1 MVAPTHPVESA
12 TQSRVVSLSVRGMT
26 CASCAARVES
36 RLNELPDVTATVNYA
51 TDRATVTAPSDLP
64 VAVLLD
70 AIERAG
76 YQAELPAEAT
86 TSMPL
91 AAADE
96 AHVRYLRRRLIVAA
110 LLFMPLCDGSLAFSL
125 VPLLRFP
132 GWQWVMTALAAP
144 VVTWAAWPMY
154 VAALRAAR
162 HATSTMDTLVS
173 IGIVASTAWSEYV
186 MFFRDHREKAQSV
199 VDVLFRQASG
209 AIYLDVAAG
218 VTTFLLAGRYYEAIS
233 KRRTGD
239 VLRSLASVGAKEAVI
254 LSPDGVESK
263 ASVEDLRVGDRLVVR
278 PGETVPTDGRVLAGS
293 STIDRSMLT
302 GESVPVLVTEGDA
315 VIGGTIALSGR
326 IVMVASELGPD
337 TELAR
342 MVALV
347 EAAQNDKAAVQRLAD
362 RIARVFVPTVLV
374 IALATL
380 AIWMATTGSTNRA
393 FSAGLAV
400 LIIACPCALGLA
412 TPTALFVA
420 TGRAAQMGVFIKGY
434 QALEASRA
442 VDTVV
447 FDKTGTV
454 TQGRMSILDLL
465 STRDHDD
472 SRLLRYA
479 ASVEIGSEHPIATAI
494 VATARSEFGDLPD
507 VEGFISEPGLG
518 VGGSVEGHRV
528 LVGSPRYL
536 AQQGV
541 EVGDDILGWCA
552 TWAHRGSTTVVV
564 AVDGQAAGAVAV
576 ADAVKDSA
584 HEAVARLR
592 AMGLRCVLLSG
603 DSEVVTEAVG
613 RQLGVDEVVAEV
625 LPADKVSFVQ
635 SLQSQGRVVGM
646 VGDGVNDGPVLVA
659 ADLGLALGSGT
670 AVAINAAGMILVG
683 DSLHSVPDAIGL
695 ARAALH
701 TIKTNLLWA
710 FCYNIAAIPLA
721 ACGLLN
727 PLLAAAS
734 MALSS
739 SFVVWNSAR
748 LRHYRP
754 QGVGAAVVNP
764 GGGPGSAKAV
774 ADKVSTATL

>member
-1 MVAPTHPVESA
+1 MAATPTAES
-12 TQSRVVSLSVRGMT
+12 TPETRVFSLTVRGMS

-36 RLNELPDVTATVNYA
+36 RLNALDDVTAMVNYA

-64 VAVLLD
+64 VRVLLD
-70 AIERAG
+70 AIKRAG
-76 YQAELPAEAT
+76 YEAEPPAEAST
-86 TSMPL
+86 PRSDAT
-91 AAADE
+91 ADDDR
-96 AHVRYLRRRLIVAA
+96 VRDLRRRLIVAA

-125 VPLLRFP
+125 IPLLRFP
-132 GWQWVMTALAAP
+132 GWQWVMTGLAAP

-162 HATSTMDTLVS
+162 HGTSTMDTLVS

-186 MFFRDHREKAQSV
+186 MFFRDHREKAQSAIE
-199 VDVLFRQASG
+199 VLFRQASG

-239 VLRSLASVGAKEAVI
+239 VLRSLASVGAREAVV
-254 LSPDGVESK
+254 LGAQGEESRVP
-263 ASVEDLRVGDRLVVR
+263 VEDVRKGDSLVIR
-278 PGETVPTDGRVLAGS
+278 PGETVPADGGVVRGS
-293 STIDRSMLT
+293 STIDKSMLT
-302 GESVPVLVTEGDA
+302 GESLPVRAVEGDV
-315 VIGGTIALSGR
+315 VIGGTIVLSGY
-326 IVMVASELGPD
+326 IVVVATDVGPD

-347 EAAQNDKAAVQRLAD
+347 EAAQNHKAAVQRLAD
-362 RIARVFVPTVLV
+362 RIARIFVPAVLL
-374 IALATL
+374 IALGTV
-380 AIWMATTGSTNRA
+380 AIWMATTGSTNRS

-412 TPTALFVA
+412 TPTALYVA

-434 QALEASRA
+434 EALEASRA

-454 TQGRMSILDLL
+454 TEGRMSMLDLL
-465 STRDHDD
+465 SVADEGGPTM
-472 SRLLRYA
+472 LKYA
-479 ASVEIGSEHPIATAI
+479 GAVELGSEHAIASAV
-494 VATARSEFGDLPD
+494 VAAARGQFPDLPD
-507 VEGFISEPGLG
+507 VEEFSCEPGLG
-518 VGGSVEGHRV
+518 VAGSVEGRRV
-528 LVGSPRYL
+528 LVGNPRL
-536 AQQGV
+536 MAREGINV
-541 EVGDDILGWCA
+541 CDEVLEWCA
-552 TWAHRGSTTVVV
+552 TWEHKGSTTVLV
-564 AVDGQAAGAVAV
+564 AVDDQAVGALAV

-584 HEAVARLR
+584 HEAVSRIR
-592 AMGLRCVLLSG
+592 AMGLRCLLLSG
-603 DSEVVTEAVG
+603 DSEVVTAAVG
-613 RQLGVDEVVAEV
+613 QQLGVDDVLAEV
-625 LPADKVSFVQ
+625 LPGEKVTFVQ

-670 AVAINAAGMILVG
+670 DVAINAAGMILVG

-695 ARAALH
+695 ARATLH
-701 TIKTNLLWA
+701 TIRTNLMWA

-748 LRHYRP
+748 LRRF
-754 QGVGAAVVNP
+754 QQW
-764 GGGPGSAKAV
+764 
-774 ADKVSTATL
+774 

>member
-1 MVAPTHPVESA
+1 
-12 TQSRVVSLSVRGMT
+12 MT

-36 RLNELPDVTATVNYA
+36 RLNELQDVTATVNYA
-51 TDRATVTAPSDLP
+51 TDKATVTAPSDLP
-64 VAVLLD
+64 VAVLID

-76 YQAELPAEAT
+76 YRAEHPDGAT
-86 TSMPL
+86 ASVPVDG
-91 AAADE
+91 ADE

-125 VPLLRFP
+125 VPLLRFA

-154 VAALRAAR
+154 RAALRAAR
-162 HATSTMDTLVS
+162 HGTSTMDTLVS
-173 IGIVASTAWSEYV
+173 LGIVASTAWSEYV

-199 VDVLFRQASG
+199 VDVLFGQASG

-239 VLRSLASVGAKEAVI
+239 VLRSLASVGARDAVV
-254 LSPDGVESK
+254 LGEDGEESK
-263 ASVEDLRVGDRLVVR
+263 VSVEDLRVGDRLVVR
-278 PGETVPTDGRVLAGS
+278 PGDTVPADGRVLSGS
-293 STIDRSMLT
+293 STIDQSMLT
-302 GESVPVLVTEGDA
+302 GESVPVSAAQGDT
-315 VIGGTIALSGR
+315 VIGGTIALSGH
-326 IVMVASELGPD
+326 MVVVATELGPD

-347 EAAQNDKAAVQRLAD
+347 ESAQNDKAAVQRIAD
-362 RIARVFVPTVLV
+362 RIARVFVPAVLV
-374 IALATL
+374 IALGTL
-380 AIWMATTGSTNRA
+380 AIWMATTGSTNRS

-434 QALEASRA
+434 QALEVSRA
-442 VDTVV
+442 VDSVV

-454 TQGRMSILDLL
+454 TQGRMSVLDLL
-465 STRDHDD
+465 STGHHGDTEV
-472 SRLLRYA
+472 LRYA
-479 ASVEIGSEHPIATAI
+479 ASVELGSEHPIAAAI
-494 VATARSEFGDLPD
+494 VTAARSECPDLPV
-507 VEGFISEPGLG
+507 VEGFTSEPGLG
-518 VGGSVEGHRV
+518 VASSVEGHRV

-536 AQQGV
+536 AQEGV
-541 EVGDDILGWCA
+541 AVGGDILAWCA
-552 TWAHRGSTTVVV
+552 AWADRGSTTVIV
-564 AVDGQAAGAVAV
+564 AVDDQAAGAVAV
-576 ADAVKDSA
+576 ADAIKDSA

-603 DSEVVTEAVG
+603 DSEVVTAAVG

-625 LPADKVSFVQ
+625 LPADKVAFVQ

-670 AVAINAAGMILVG
+670 DVAINAAGMILVG

-701 TIKTNLLWA
+701 TIRTNLLWA
-710 FCYNIAAIPLA
+710 FCYNIAAVPLA

-748 LRHYRP
+748 LRHYR
-754 QGVGAAVVNP
+754 QEAGARSPA
-764 GGGPGSAKAV
+764 GGEEAHRSGPGRGLVPAGGLP
-774 ADKVSTATL
+774 ADRP

>member
-1 MVAPTHPVESA
+1 VTQVEAAPE
-12 TQSRVVSLSVRGMT
+12 SRVISLTVRGMT

-36 RLNELPDVTATVNYA
+36 RLNQIEDVTATVNYA

-64 VAVLLD
+64 VEVLLD

-76 YQAELPAEAT
+76 YDADPPVEASSPRSGAGT
-86 TSMPL
+86 
-91 AAADE
+91 DDDR
-96 AHVRYLRRRLIVAA
+96 VRYLRRHLIVAA

-132 GWQWVMTALAAP
+132 GWQWVMTGLAAP

-154 VAALRAAR
+154 AGAFRAAR
-162 HATSTMDTLVS
+162 HGTSTMDTLVS

-186 MFFRDHREKAQSV
+186 MFFRDHWEKAQSAIE
-199 VDVLFRQASG
+199 VLFRQASG

-239 VLRSLASVGAKEAVI
+239 VLRSLASVGAQEAVV
-254 LSPDGVESK
+254 LGAGGEESRVPVEN
-263 ASVEDLRVGDRLVVR
+263 VRVGDVLVIR
-278 PGETVPTDGRVLAGS
+278 SGETVPTDGRVVRGS

-302 GESVPVLVTEGDA
+302 GESVPVRALEGDV
-315 VIGGTIALSGR
+315 VIGGTIVVGGHIMIRATE
-326 IVMVASELGPD
+326 VGPD

-347 EAAQNDKAAVQRLAD
+347 EEAQNDKAAVQRLAD
-362 RIARVFVPTVLV
+362 RIARFFVPAVLV
-374 IALATL
+374 IAFATV
-380 AIWMATTGSTNRA
+380 AIWMVTTGSTNRS

-412 TPTALFVA
+412 TPTALYVA

-434 QALEASRA
+434 EALEASRA

-454 TQGRMSILDLL
+454 TEGKMALLDLR
-465 STRDHDD
+465 SATDGEAAAV
-472 SRLLRYA
+472 LRYA
-479 ASVEIGSEHPIATAI
+479 AAVERGSEHAIGAAVVAAARVEIG
-494 VATARSEFGDLPD
+494 GLPEVD
-507 VEGFISEPGLG
+507 GFSSEPGLG
-518 VGGSVEGHRV
+518 VAGWVEGHRV
-528 LVGSPRYL
+528 LVGNERLLTQERVNVSDEIR
-536 AQQGV
+536 A
-541 EVGDDILGWCA
+541 WCT
-552 TWAHRGSTTVVV
+552 TWAHKGSTSVLV
-564 AVDGQAAGAVAV
+564 AVDNHAVGALAV

-584 HEAVARLR
+584 HEAISRLR

-603 DSEVVTEAVG
+603 DAEVVTTGVG
-613 RQLGVDEVVAEV
+613 LQLGMDEIVAEV
-625 LPADKVSFVQ
+625 TPTEKVRFVHT
-635 SLQSQGRVVGM
+635 LQSQGRVVGM

-670 AVAINAAGMILVG
+670 DVAINAAGMILVA
-683 DSLHSVPDAIGL
+683 DTLHAVPDAIGL

-710 FCYNIAAIPLA
+710 FCYNTAAIPLA
-721 ACGLLN
+721 AFGLLN

-754 QGVGAAVVNP
+754 MR
-764 GGGPGSAKAV
+764 
-774 ADKVSTATL
+774 